1 MLYCITKIV
10 NLYEQFRTLFLTDGT
25 LVIYNVMLTCYTV
38 FQQEIKT
45 FSSIRTGFS
54 DDYDSKRRNIDQK
67 FIVYTVPSS
76 PTIFMISLRFYEM

>member
-10 NLYEQFRTLFLTDGT
+10 NLYEQFRTVFLTGGT

-54 DDYDSKRRNIDQK
+54 DDYDSKRRNEDVLQCK
-67 FIVYTVPSS
+67 LLYK
-76 PTIFMISLRFYEM
+76 